1 LSTDGRIPA
10 ANTTAPKPM
19 RIGPILTAVALTGLL
34 LWMFLRTSD
43 IFLLL
48 FLAALLA
55 LYLGAVA
62 DWIARRTQLPRPLAF
77 WLGVILTLSVGA
89 GIVGLLVPPVIQQTQ
104 ELLGLIP
111 STVSS
116 LQKEIAT
123 LSARFPSLAK
133 QIGPIQDQV
142 LNNLPGQISAVVGD
156 VVPRVFSVLEAIT
169 VVFTVVIMG
178 IYLALDPAVYREWVI
193 ALFPPIH
200 RDLVRDILTDMGSK
214 LRDYIVAQL
223 LTMVILGALTA
234 VGLWLIGVPFWLTFG
249 VLAAVAAII
258 PVYGVLLSTSVPA
271 LFVLT
276 SPHGL
281 ARAAFVLGLGVLI
294 HVIEGNFVAPNIM
307 SKRVDLPPVLTMMAV
322 LIFGSLLG
330 PVGLLVSIPLLVVI
344 MVLVHR
350 LLVARL
356 YEGRGFRRARRD
368 GPITV
373 RVPAAEGGGTGGVA
387 LSAYDGMPLDVI
399 ALSERARASPS

>member
-1 LSTDGRIPA
+1 MTADGRHSAAQPA
-10 ANTTAPKPM
+10 RTV
-19 RIGPILTAVALTGLL
+19 RIAPILTAVVLTGLL
-34 LWMFLRTSD
+34 LWMSLRTAD
-43 IFLLL
+43 VFLLL
-48 FLAALLA
+48 FLASLLA

-62 DWIARRTQLPRPLAF
+62 DFLVRRTELPRPIGF

-89 GIVGLLVPPVIQQTQ
+89 GVVGLLVPPVVQQTQ
-104 ELLGLIP
+104 ELLNLIP

-116 LQKEIAT
+116 LQKEIAS
-123 LSARFPSLAK
+123 LSAQFPNLAK

-142 LNNLPGQISAVVGD
+142 LSNLPGQISAVVGD
-156 VVPRVFSVLEAIT
+156 VVPRVFSVLEAVTI
-169 VVFTVVIMG
+169 VFTVVVMG

-193 ALFPPIH
+193 ALFPPLH
-200 RDLVRDILTDMGSK
+200 RDLVRDILGDMGSK

-234 VGLWLIGVPFWLTFG
+234 VGLWMIGVPFWLTFG

-258 PVYGVLLSTSVPA
+258 PVYGVLLSTTVPA

-294 HVIEGNFVAPNIM
+294 HVIEGNVLAPNIM

-322 LIFGSLLG
+322 LIFGELLG
-330 PVGLLVSIPLLVVI
+330 PVGLLVSVPLLVVI

-356 YEGRGFRRARRD
+356 YEGRGFRQIRRD
-368 GPITV
+368 GPMTL
-373 RVPAAEGGGTGGVA
+373 RVPAAEGGGGIA
-387 LSAYDGMPLDVI
+387 FSAYDGLPIDII
-399 ALSERARASPS
+399 AVAERTRNAT